1 MTKDQK
7 PSHTRTDIY
16 IFWRQTQKQHQQK
29 SVSLGKR
36 IWRKLCCKSFTPGRL
51 LRDQLVLK
59 CSHEGAAALII
70 LKQWHPYSEEQKS
83 HFFEAS
89 SSMVVVARFC
99 LWPCL
104 FPLLVNHGAKV
115 RRQLS
120 AYHIFPIN
128 SQPPPLEPPRMVIFH
143 FTKVTRSENCG
154 QSGRRALN
162 WGRRLPAASELLIKT
177 QRTPISLQ
185 NIKKSA
191 GFTMHCILGK
201 DTLYFVEEDE
211 DFWQCC
217 CQSGSGKES
226 GGVSW
231 EAMAAAVAD

>member
-1 MTKDQK
+1 
-7 PSHTRTDIY
+7 
-16 IFWRQTQKQHQQK
+16 
-29 SVSLGKR
+29 
-36 IWRKLCCKSFTPGRL
+36 
-51 LRDQLVLK
+51 
-59 CSHEGAAALII
+59 
-70 LKQWHPYSEEQKS
+70 
-83 HFFEAS
+83 
-89 SSMVVVARFC
+89 MVVVARFC

-104 FPLLVNHGAKV
+104 FPLLVNDGAKV

-177 QRTPISLQ
+177 QRPPISLQ

-191 GFTMHCILGK
+191 GFAMHGILRK
-201 DTLYFVEEDE
+201 DTLCILLRKIFDNVV
-211 DFWQCC
+211 
-217 CQSGSGKES
+217 
-226 GGVSW
+226 VSLDLVKKAVVFLEKRW
-231 EAMAAAVAD
+231 RQRWLIRMQIYAAYNATLLTVSIYNIQYSTACTCPIHTV

>member
-1 MTKDQK
+1 MKN
-7 PSHTRTDIY
+7 
-16 IFWRQTQKQHQQK
+16 
-29 SVSLGKR
+29 
-36 IWRKLCCKSFTPGRL
+36 IWCCKSFTPGRL
-51 LRDQLVLK
+51 LRDELVLK

-177 QRTPISLQ
+177 QRPPISLKTSKNLQ
-185 NIKKSA
+185 VLLCTAFSEK
-191 GFTMHCILGK
+191 TLCILLK
-201 DTLYFVEEDE
+201 RTKIFDNVVVSLDLVKKAVVFLEKRWRQRWLIRMQIYAAYNATLLT
-211 DFWQCC
+211 
-217 CQSGSGKES
+217 
-226 GGVSW
+226 VSIYNIQYST
-231 EAMAAAVAD
+231 ACTCPIHTV

>member
-1 MTKDQK
+1 M
-7 PSHTRTDIY
+7 
-16 IFWRQTQKQHQQK
+16 
-29 SVSLGKR
+29 
-36 IWRKLCCKSFTPGRL
+36 PGRL

-177 QRTPISLQ
+177 QRPPISLQ

-191 GFTMHCILGK
+191 GFAMHGILRK
-201 DTLYFVEEDE
+201 DTLCILLRKIFDNVV
-211 DFWQCC
+211 
-217 CQSGSGKES
+217 
-226 GGVSW
+226 VSLDLVKKAVVFLEKRW
-231 EAMAAAVAD
+231 RQRWLIRMQIYAAYNATLLTVSIYNIQYSTACTCPIHTV

>member
-7 PSHTRTDIY
+7 PSHTRTDIH
-16 IFWRQTQKQHQQK
+16 IFWRQTHQQK

-36 IWRKLCCKSFTPGRL
+36 IWRKLCCKSFTLGRL

-154 QSGRRALN
+154 QSGRPALN
-162 WGRRLPAASELLIKT
+162 WGRRLPAVSE
-177 QRTPISLQ
+177 TP
-185 NIKKSA
+185 
-191 GFTMHCILGK
+191 HK
-201 DTLYFVEEDE
+201 DTDRLFAKHPGFGFAQLFDPIFFRCNFPFLETGGV
-211 DFWQCC
+211 FLWQSC
-217 CQSGSGKES
+217 CQSRCKEVC
-226 GGVSW
+226 GISW
-231 EAMAAAVAD
+231 EAMSAAVAD

>member
-1 MTKDQK
+1 MKN
-7 PSHTRTDIY
+7 
-16 IFWRQTQKQHQQK
+16 
-29 SVSLGKR
+29 
-36 IWRKLCCKSFTPGRL
+36 IWCCKSFTPGRL

-177 QRTPISLQ
+177 QRPPISLQ

-191 GFTMHCILGK
+191 GFTMHGILGK

-211 DFWQCC
+211 DF
-217 CQSGSGKES
+217 
-226 GGVSW
+226 
-231 EAMAAAVAD
+231 